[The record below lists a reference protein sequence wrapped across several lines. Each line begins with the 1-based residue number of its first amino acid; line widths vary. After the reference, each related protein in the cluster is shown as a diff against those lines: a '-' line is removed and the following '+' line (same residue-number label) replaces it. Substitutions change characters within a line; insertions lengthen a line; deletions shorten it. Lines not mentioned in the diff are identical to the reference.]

1 MKTIEIFLS
10 KTTKW
15 IELAFGIEMERLY
28 IILIMIILI
37 FAKIGLKLLR
47 SRANGEPVREVS
59 LKFYFQI
66 LFGNF
71 LSNAAIIV
79 LSTCFSIGGGLLL
92 VI

>member
-10 KTTKW
+10 KTTKS
-15 IELAFGIEMERLY
+15 IELAFGIEMEKLY
-28 IILIMIILI
+28 IILI